1 MKDKENACELWTQAE
16 SVRQFFLSGEGTEEE
31 GKMRFQELQT
41 LAGEIGSE
49 DDARRKAPSEAVS
62 WWLVTARRVS
72 WEAFQARFF
81 VPVTVS
87 MTTYPARIGLV
98 GEALRSVL
106 AQTRK
111 PQRVLLWLAEEQF
124 PGGETDLPADLR
136 ALCAEQGVTVRW
148 CDDLKPHK
156 KYYYALQE
164 IKDGV
169 VITFDDDLLYPAD
182 TIELLTL
189 SFVRHPEAVSATR
202 ANLMTLGEGD
212 AFLPYSCWIKETD
225 ALVDEPSMSLLAT
238 TGAGTLYPAGL
249 LSGRVFDRDLLLRT
263 CPLADDLWLKCH
275 EAVAG
280 IPVTLACR
288 ARRLNMTEGSQETS
302 LWQENRASNDIQL
315 RDTIRA
321 LEPLENGD
329 TFFSLLRKHCAPDQ
343 LGLAEY
349 SLHARWQIDRKNEE
363 IRRIRLED
371 AREVR
376 RLQGEH
382 REEINRL
389 KEAIAEKN
397 EAIRADQEELHRA
410 KEAIAEK
417 NEAIR
422 ANQEEI
428 HRCKESI
435 EEKNEAIRAN
445 QEEIHRCKEAI
456 AEKNEAIRANQEEL
470 HRAKEAIAEKNAALQ
485 ELRGQKKESETLLKE
500 KIARNTETIMQLNAD
515 IEALKNSTSYRIGQK
530 LVAPAQLL
538 RGKK

>member
-1 MKDKENACELWTQAE
+1 MKGKENASELWGQVE
-16 SVRQFFLSGEGTEEE
+16 SIRQFFLSGEGTGEE
-31 GKMRFQELQT
+31 GQKRFQELQT
-41 LAGEIGSE
+41 LAGEIGPE
-49 DDARRKAPSEAVS
+49 DGAGREAPSEAAY

-72 WEAFQARFF
+72 WEAFQARYF

-111 PQRVLLWLAEEQF
+111 PPRVLLWLAEEQF
-124 PGGETDLPADLR
+124 PGGEADLPADLR
-136 ALCAEQGVTVRW
+136 ALCAEQGVTIRW

-169 VITFDDDLLYPAD
+169 VITFDDDLLYPED
-182 TIELLTL
+182 TVELLTL
-189 SFVRHPEAVSATR
+189 SYVRHPEAVSATR

-212 AFLPYSCWIKETD
+212 TFLPYSRWIKETD

-238 TGAGTLYPAGL
+238 TGAGTLYPVGL
-249 LSGRVFDRDLLLRT
+249 LSGRVFDRELLLRT

-321 LEPLENGD
+321 LEPLEDGE

-382 REEINRL
+382 REEVNRL

-397 EAIRADQEELHRA
+397 EAIQVD
-410 KEAIAEK
+410 
-417 NEAIR
+417 
-422 ANQEEI
+422 
-428 HRCKESI
+428 
-435 EEKNEAIRAN
+435 

-456 AEKNEAIRANQEEL
+456 AEKNEAIRANQEEI
-470 HRAKEAIAEKNAALQ
+470 HRGKEAIARKNEAIAEKNEAIRANQEEIHRCKETIAEKNAALQ
-485 ELRGQKKESETLLKE
+485 ELRRQKKESEDILKD
-500 KIARNTETIMQLNAD
+500 KIARNTETITQLNAD

-538 RGKK
+538 KGKK